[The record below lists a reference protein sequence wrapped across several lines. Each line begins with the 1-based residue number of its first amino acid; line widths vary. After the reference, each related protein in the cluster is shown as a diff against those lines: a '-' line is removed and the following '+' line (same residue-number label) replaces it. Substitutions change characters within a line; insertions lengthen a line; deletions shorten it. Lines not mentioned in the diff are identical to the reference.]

1 MHSADSQLFAAAESS
16 QPRSADAA
24 RKTTCL
30 CGALVCAGRA
40 QGLASLT
47 SGHQRKQVRAAACLR
62 RPSGPGVGVGYQ
74 RVCAQTS
81 PPARSRP
88 SPSALHGPGC
98 LPQAHLPA
106 GARTQ
111 KGRCCRLARMR
122 PLGSSESETGRGR
135 GRGECFTGRFRLGK
149 VLSRLLGTDG
159 GDRRV
164 LGASGL
170 GVRGLDGTA
179 TAGISTGKGHSCP
192 PPAPV

>member
-1 MHSADSQLFAAAESS
+1 MSVWRPCLRWPRAGPRLPDFRASEETSESS
-16 QPRSADAA
+16 R
-24 RKTTCL
+24 L
-30 CGALVCAGRA
+30 F
-40 QGLASLT
+40 T
-47 SGHQRKQVRAAACLR
+47 SPVRAGGGGRLSEGLC
-62 RPSGPGVGVGYQ
+62 SDE
-74 RVCAQTS
+74 